1 MRKLW
6 LISLLIFLAA
16 CGGYRPKKGEVELKL
31 EKKMDIPLE
40 ESEHPRLSIALSP
53 SGEIYFSGP
62 DTGVWKLTSSGNREE
77 VLKPGIL
84 NYVPSLYFSSG
95 CFWATT
101 PRQVAKM
108 CPGEPARKGV
118 LDRFYER
125 VMPTAKGHLLGSYLE
140 LKEGKPLKKLV
151 LIGDKDQPEKLL
163 AQSAKP
169 GTLIIKSPRGVSA
182 ISVPEIIPTL
192 LWTYSSLTDHIIVG
206 ESDRYS
212 IKILNPNGELV
223 RKFHFDVPNPDFPL
237 EERRK
242 IAPTFLI
249 WKPVNRERT
258 LEAIAQRLPHKLPV
272 LKRIMALPSGLLLI
286 EVNEAPGKSHFDIV
300 SEKGKYLYKF
310 YLPRGFSLIKVL
322 RNGWLVLRKGKKFA
336 IYLPRNLRSVFQPP
350 SSL

>member
-1 MRKLW
+1 MKKIWFL
-6 LISLLIFLAA
+6 SLFIFLVA

-31 EKKMDIPLE
+31 EKKMDLPLE

-62 DTGVWKLTSSGNREE
+62 DTGVWKLTSSGEKKE
-77 VLKPGIL
+77 ILKPGLL

-101 PRQVAKM
+101 PRQVVKM

-125 VMPTAKGHLLGSYLE
+125 VVPTKEGHLLGSYLE

-151 LIGDKDQPEKLL
+151 LIGDKDHPEKLL

-169 GTLIIKSPRGVSA
+169 GTLIIKSPQGLSA

-192 LWTYSSLTDHIIVG
+192 LWTYSPLTDHIIAG
-206 ESDRYS
+206 ESDHYS
-212 IKILNPNGELV
+212 LKILNLNGKVLRE
-223 RKFHFDVPNPDFPL
+223 FHFDIPEPDFPL

-242 IAPTFLI
+242 IAPMFLI

-258 LEAIAQRLPHKLPV
+258 LELIAEKLPPKLPV
-272 LKRIMALPSGLLLI
+272 LKKIIALPSGLILI
-286 EVNEAPGKSHFDIV
+286 EVNEAPGKSHFDV
-300 SEKGKYLYKF
+300 LSEKGNYLYKF
-310 YLPRGFSLIKVL
+310 YLPQGFSLIKVL

-350 SSL
+350 SL